1 MRSEILHINAPSST
15 PSSAVVLGGG
25 GPDCGFGG
33 VASSPGVEEFL
44 WGVAVRVSRAVNNNE
59 VPSDVIEEAR
69 QEVSKSISCE
79 DCASRA
85 SRGSI
90 DVSCFRK
97 CVKIP
102 PPVKYGNNGGAEV
115 SNASDA
121 TPKIV
126 DKLFRREAFS
136 EGDGE
141 VWALKWESC
150 MEVGG
155 VGVVCGKPDLVVHE
169 VGGAY
174 HPVEVKYA
182 SNGNYAL
189 PIARAVIQLAMY
201 AYQLY
206 EYYRDDNAWLS
217 TYIVVFRRR
226 DPKTNYIHPEVIP
239 LHIRVSDY
247 VVSFMRR
254 VYERMVKGQRY
265 FTDRYEL
272 MKLIYGECVDN
283 ALRNPALYGINKQ
296 VNDALARI
304 ASW

>member
-102 PPVKYGNNGGAEV
+102 PPVKYGNNGSAKL
-115 SNASDA
+115 SNPNDA
-121 TPKIV
+121 TPKTV
-126 DKLFRREAFS
+126 DKWFRKVAS
-136 EGDGE
+136 NEGDGE
-141 VWALKWESC
+141 VRALKWESC

-217 TYIVVFRRR
+217 TYIVVFHRR

-239 LHIRVSDY
+239 LHIRVSNY
-247 VVSFMRR
+247 VISFMRR

>member
-1 MRSEILHINAPSST
+1 MRSEILHINA

-33 VASSPGVEEFL
+33 VASSPGVEGFL
-44 WGVAVRVSRAVNNNE
+44 WGVAARVSGAVSNNE

-69 QEVSKSISCE
+69 RDVGKSISCE

-126 DKLFRREAFS
+126 DKLFRRVAFS

-150 MEVGG
+150 IEVGG

-182 SNGNYAL
+182 SNGDYAL
-189 PIARAVIQLAMY
+189 SIARAVIQLAIY
-201 AYQLY
+201 AYQLH
-206 EYYRDDNAWLS
+206 EYYRDDNAWLG
-217 TYIVVFRRR
+217 TYIVVFHRR
-226 DPKTNYIHPEVIP
+226 DPKTNYIH
-239 LHIRVSDY
+239 
-247 VVSFMRR
+247 
-254 VYERMVKGQRY
+254 
-265 FTDRYEL
+265 
-272 MKLIYGECVDN
+272 
-283 ALRNPALYGINKQ
+283 
-296 VNDALARI
+296 
-304 ASW
+304 